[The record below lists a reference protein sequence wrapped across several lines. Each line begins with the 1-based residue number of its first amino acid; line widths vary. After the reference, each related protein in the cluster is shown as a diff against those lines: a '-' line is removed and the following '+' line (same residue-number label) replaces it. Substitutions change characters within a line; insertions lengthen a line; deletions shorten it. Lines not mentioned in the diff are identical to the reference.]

1 MGNRNRPI
9 GPSTVPGRAHFP
21 SGGGGRHNSIFNI
34 RCVQQDMLVLYE
46 NEVSKHPQQSPRGGV
61 MEQTNGAV

>member
-21 SGGGGRHNSIFNI
+21 SGGGGIMPFGSASTTQYSLCPAGHARY
-34 RCVQQDMLVLYE
+34 MK
-46 NEVSKHPQQSPRGGV
+46 VSA
-61 MEQTNGAV
+61 TC